1 MKHLLLLFRR
11 ARFFLLVLGL
21 LGISAA
27 AISTWRSSALKT
39 DEEAE
44 GKRQYHA
51 RIRDGVGREV
61 QFASPGDAPGLIRSS
76 VNSVDNFIF
85 KRSGVKLSGPTKN
98 RIAEMEQRTLNGE
111 ARRLTVSE
119 LNDVLTATAFERL
132 GRLTDE
138 EILHIDDNL
147 RGFNAPDLPKRYTR
161 RVIHLPGRGVLIS
174 RDEFLEQVKAMR
186 AETNTLLG
194 QVLKAA
200 THREVQR
207 NVHRRIRDL
216 SEAVP
221 EKFVGA
227 WDTTNDREGDRG
239 VTPLQAVL
247 IAYSV
252 ASSDLLSD
260 SEANLTKRM
269 KGNQAG
275 LTRINGERY
284 PSPEGHLAYGVNG
297 YITSTPLD
305 LVFDEQTIN
314 RMLDHIQERSAS

>member
-11 ARFFLLVLGL
+11 ARFFLLVLGVL
-21 LGISAA
+21 GMTVAGISV
-27 AISTWRSSALKT
+27 WKSSALQADKG
-39 DEEAE
+39 AE

-61 QFASPGDAPGLIRSS
+61 QFASPGDPPGLVHSS

-98 RIAEMEQRTLNGE
+98 RIAEMERRTLNGE
-111 ARRLTVSE
+111 AKRLTISE

-138 EILHIDDNL
+138 EILHIDDTL
-147 RGFNAPDLPKRYTR
+147 RGFNAPDLPR
-161 RVIHLPGRGVLIS
+161 RFGRRGINLPGQTILIS
-174 RDEFLEQVKAMR
+174 SERFIDQLKAMR
-186 AETNTLLG
+186 DQTNTPLG
-194 QVLKAA
+194 EVIKAA
-200 THREVQR
+200 THREVQKTL
-207 NVHRRIRDL
+207 HRQIRDL

-227 WDTTNDREGDRG
+227 WDVANNRRGDTG
-239 VTPLQAVL
+239 VTPLQAIL

-252 ASSDLLSD
+252 AGMDLLTGSQA
-260 SEANLTKRM
+260 SLPKEM
-269 KGNQAG
+269 KGLQDG
-275 LTRINGERY
+275 LTRIHGEKY

-305 LVFDEQTIN
+305 LVFDEQTLN